1 MIPQHKEHQFEMV
14 PVDLI
19 DVLNPRERNGRV
31 FDEIVENIRTLGL
44 KKPITVTPRTDADG
58 QRRYKLV
65 CGEGRLKA
73 FKKLGEREIPALILN
88 ASDEDAFI
96 MSLAE
101 NIARRQARPLELM
114 AAINQLR
121 SQGYTKKQIAEKTGM
136 HTEYIGGI
144 LHLMDSGEE
153 RLLVG
158 VESGRI
164 PLTVA
169 LSIAKSTTDA
179 DVQLALQD
187 AYETGKLRGG
197 ELAHARRIV
206 DRRRAYGPARFDGA
220 TARQEQISTNTLI
233 RIYQREV
240 ERQRRVVRKADIAQQ
255 KLLFIVE
262 ALRQLLIDENFVN
275 LLRAEGLETMPKQLA
290 DRVWATGATP

>member
-1 MIPQHKEHQFEMV
+1 MV
-14 PVDLI
+14 GGLSVA
-19 DVLNPRERNGRV
+19 
-31 FDEIVENIRTLGL
+31 EIARAYLRPEPTVAQRIVRAKRTLAEACVSSE
-44 KKPITVTPRTDADG
+44 IPRG
-58 QRRYKLV
+58 
-65 CGEGRLKA
+65 GELAARLLGVLAVLYLMFNEDYAATEGSHWTRPALCEEALPLGGRLA
-73 FKKLGEREIPALILN
+73 GLMPAQSEVHGLVALTELQ
-88 ASDEDAFI
+88 ASR
-96 MSLAE
+96 LA
-101 NIARRQARPLELM
+101 ARA
-114 AAINQLR
+114 
-121 SQGYTKKQIAEKTGM
+121 YTKKQIAEKTGM
-136 HTEYIGGI
+136 HPEYIGGI
-144 LHLMDSGEE
+144 VHLMDSGEE

-169 LSIAKSTTDA
+169 LNIASSKTDA
-179 DVQLALQD
+179 DVQLALQE

-255 KLLFIVE
+255 RLLFIVE
-262 ALRQLLIDENFVN
+262 ALPQLLVDENFVN

-290 DRVWATGATP
+290 DRVWAMGATP